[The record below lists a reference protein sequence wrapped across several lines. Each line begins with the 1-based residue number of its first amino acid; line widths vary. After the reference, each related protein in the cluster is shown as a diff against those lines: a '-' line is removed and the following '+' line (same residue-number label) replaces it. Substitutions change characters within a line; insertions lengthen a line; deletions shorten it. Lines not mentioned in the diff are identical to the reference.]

1 MKLLIKAIA
10 KILGFRLDSEFINT
24 EVMLS
29 IIETY
34 VDGLP
39 IPNSSNLLIRE
50 VEEYHWVDLYI
61 FLHSLIQ

>member
-10 KILGFRLDSEFINT
+10 RILGFRLDSEFINT

-39 IPNSSNLLIRE
+39 IPNSSNLLISE
-50 VEEYHWVDLYI
+50 VEEYLLGGFVYFYFAL
-61 FLHSLIQ
+61 

>member
-39 IPNSSNLLIRE
+39 IPNSSNLLISE
-50 VEEYHWVDLYI
+50 VDEYLLGGFVYFFSISD
-61 FLHSLIQ
+61 